1 MFLVPPDDYQA
12 ITLVDL
18 VERFN
23 WTYISTVASEGSYG
37 ESGIEV
43 VHREAGARNICIALA
58 ERVSS
63 TADERVFD
71 SIIRNLYRKPFARA
85 VVLFTRADDARFTI
99 FYHFFVCFRLPR
111 VNLKCLRRATPYFVL
126 NAMAGLNF
134 KCVFFDD

>member
-99 FYHFFVCFRLPR
+99 FIISLFASGYR
-111 VNLKCLRRATPYFVL
+111 VLI
-126 NAMAGLNF
+126 
-134 KCVFFDD
+134 

>member
-1 MFLVPPDDYQA
+1 M
-12 ITLVDL
+12 DL

-43 VHREAGARNICIALA
+43 FHREAGARNICIAVA

-71 SIIRNLYRKPFARA
+71 GIIRNLYRKPFARA
-85 VVLFTRADDARFTI
+85 IVLFTRADDARL
-99 FYHFFVCFRLPR
+99 VRRPPFRSGQKQKYRSHALGS
-111 VNLKCLRRATPYFVL
+111 N
-126 NAMAGLNF
+126 
-134 KCVFFDD
+134 